1 MENVKDI
8 DGNSYKTVR
17 IGDQIWM
24 AENLKVTRYQNGDP
38 IPFAQDYSDWTF
50 TSKGA
55 YCNPHNNESNVKTYG
70 RLYNW
75 YSINDIRGLAPK
87 GWHIPKPYEWDEL
100 ITYLGGK
107 KIASGKL
114 KSLGTIENGDGL
126 WDLWESTTE
135 KYEATND
142 YGFSAVPSG
151 NRQGDMEK
159 GVWEFARLGN
169 SASFWSSSGGFDND
183 SIRQDLK
190 QYAPSYLY
198 KESLDKLGPA
208 DAYAYSLAPGPLVWK
223 QPMNIKSGMSVR
235 CIKD

>member
-8 DGNSYKTVR
+8 DGNSYKTVI

-107 KIASGKL
+107 EIASGKL
-114 KSLGTIENGDGL
+114 KSIGTIENGDGL
-126 WDLWESTTE
+126 WDLWESTTK
-135 KYEATND
+135 KYEATNE
-142 YGFSAVPSG
+142 YGFNAVPSG
-151 NRQGDMEK
+151 CRSGARGD
-159 GVWEFARLGN
+159 FDRLGN
-169 SASFWSSSGGFDND
+169 VACFWSTSEDFDYD
-183 SIRQDLK
+183 SIRQDLNK
-190 QYAPSYLY
+190 YAPSNIEKTAL
-198 KESLDKLGPA
+198 KTLGPA
-208 DAYAYSLAPGPLVWK
+208 DAWSYIIPPGPLVIK
-223 QPMNIKSGMSVR
+223 FPMQIQTGMSIR
-235 CIKD
+235 CLKD